1 MNIIEDLQDSRHYM
15 NILTA
20 RVFKSRSSLK
30 KCDQFIYFI
39 DGEIEFQEY

>member
-1 MNIIEDLQDSRHYM
+1 MNIIEDLQDSRYYM
-15 NILTA
+15 HIFTA
-20 RVFKSRSSLK
+20 RVFGSSLK